1 MKSRRR
7 REWFRRSSAMFMA
20 LALIISGLS
29 LPEGLFSITAKAA
42 EKASAEWTVSST
54 MYADGNNDN
63 SVTELN
69 GKSGKLVNSN
79 NDELLINAN
88 SGKITKR
95 SSDYL
100 VNPNTELTFP
110 IVNNAKTCTITL
122 QAYTAITADNMA
134 FIGMSNIKITEKSS
148 SSGWKLYVI
157 EGTVDKGA
165 SSVTLTTNVQNYFQ
179 SIKVDSSTS
188 YATTSASFADGGGY

>member
-42 EKASAEWTVSST
+42 EKASAEWTASST
-54 MYADGNNDN
+54 MYADGDNDN

-88 SGKITKR
+88 YIPAKYVTSLISNLKASLLSNLEKGKTWNFKSVYDDMI
-95 SSDYL
+95 YL
-100 VNPNTELTFP
+100 NCYVN
-110 IVNNAKTCTITL
+110 IL
-122 QAYTAITADNMA
+122 QHNKHY
-134 FIGMSNIKITEKSS
+134 FHYYNI
-148 SSGWKLYVI
+148 LQH
-157 EGTVDKGA
+157 
-165 SSVTLTTNVQNYFQ
+165 L
-179 SIKVDSSTS
+179 
-188 YATTSASFADGGGY
+188 

>member
-20 LALIISGLS
+20 LALII
-29 LPEGLFSITAKAA
+29 TAKAA

-54 MYADGNNDN
+54 MYADGDNDN

-122 QAYTAITADNMA
+122 RAYVAVTADNMA
-134 FIGMSNIKITEKSS
+134 FTGMSNIKMAGHIT
-148 SSGWKLYVI
+148 
-157 EGTVDKGA
+157 
-165 SSVTLTTNVQNYFQ
+165 
-179 SIKVDSSTS
+179 
-188 YATTSASFADGGGY
+188 